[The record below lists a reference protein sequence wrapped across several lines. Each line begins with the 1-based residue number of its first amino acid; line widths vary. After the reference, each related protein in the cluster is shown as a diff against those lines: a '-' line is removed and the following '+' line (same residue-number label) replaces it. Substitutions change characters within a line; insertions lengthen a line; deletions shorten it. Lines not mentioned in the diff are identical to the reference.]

1 MAAHA
6 RSKSV
11 DRASV
16 IKKLLPLIKKHCKVV
31 IPKLDRPVME
41 SMLYAV
47 CLENATVE
55 QAEQAYARLFEL
67 YPDLNEARVSSI
79 SELEPIFSGL
89 DEPDWR
95 AFRARAVLQYVF
107 EKSFTFE
114 LEGLRK
120 KTLEIAAKQLAK
132 IRHLTP
138 FVRAFTLQQAIGAH
152 QIPLDD
158 ASLRVLVWLGLASP
172 GQSVE
177 EVSESLKGV
186 VRKNEVVQFCFTL
199 RALATDP
206 NWKAAFVPSESP
218 GGNSAPHDLSTALDR
233 LNDLFKH
240 GLAAPAKPK
249 PVKPV
254 KKPEKAEK
262 AGKAKATS
270 SKKPKKTAKTSS
282 K

>member
-16 IKKLLPLIKKHCKVV
+16 IKKLLPLIRKHCKVA

-41 SMLYAV
+41 TMLYAV

-79 SELEPIFSGL
+79 SELEPIFTGL

-172 GQSVE
+172 GQSIE

-186 VRKNEVVQFCFTL
+186 IRKNEVVQFCFTL

-206 NWKAAFVPSESP
+206 KWKAAFMPSESP
-218 GGNSAPHDLSTALDR
+218 EENSAPHDLSTALDR
-233 LNDLFKH
+233 LSDLFKH
-240 GLAAPAKPK
+240 GLAAPVKPK
-249 PVKPV
+249 PVKAV

-262 AGKAKATS
+262 PEKAKATG
-270 SKKPKKTAKTSS
+270 SKKPKKTAKSPS